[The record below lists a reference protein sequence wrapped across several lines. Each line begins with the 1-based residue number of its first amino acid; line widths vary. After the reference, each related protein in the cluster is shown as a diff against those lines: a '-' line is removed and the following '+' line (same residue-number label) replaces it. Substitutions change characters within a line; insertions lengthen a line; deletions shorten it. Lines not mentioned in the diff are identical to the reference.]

1 MDLKEIFRNDKL
13 LEFWPSSKQ
22 PAKDRVASTVRF
34 VLYACV
40 LVYILTRDARIMVMG
55 GLVIGTL
62 FVLDKN
68 GMVFEGVARP
78 TARDGRM
85 FKDVSMP
92 TPNNPWMNPLITDY
106 TDDPDR
112 APAAFY
118 PTVRE
123 EIGEIWDEIHPHIRQ
138 KDAMRN
144 FYTVP
149 GNTFPNDQTAFA
161 QAAYGVPFS
170 PQCHDTPMACDPD
183 RMPYGRGQEQFQ
195 MRAGSGGSAR

>member
-13 LEFWPSSKQ
+13 LDFWPSSKQ

-40 LVYILTRDARIMVMG
+40 LVYVLTQDPRIMVLG
-55 GLVIGTL
+55 ALVIGTL

-68 GMVFEGVARP
+68 GMVFEGMARP
-78 TARDGRM
+78 VARDGRM

-92 TPNNPWMNPLITDY
+92 TPENPWMNPLMTDN
-106 TDDPDR
+106 PDR
-112 APAAFY
+112 APSAFY

-123 EIGEIWDEIHPHIRQ
+123 EIGQIWDEIHPHIRQ

-144 FYTVP
+144 FYTLP
-149 GNTFPNDQTAFA
+149 ENDQTAFA

-183 RMPYGRGQEQFQ
+183 RMVYGRGQEQFQ